1 MSSASTEMVVLIVP
15 RRGCIVREVVLSTD
29 KDVLSALEWLH
40 CPRCG
45 GHHYDGFDDD
55 PADPSGLAAC
65 DEYAALAEHI
75 DDADNSWW
83 LENRLAEAHWHDS
96 TACWSNCKATHSHP
110 CTGGCAATAEAAA
123 IGHAEH
129 EEPCFDQGCGR
140 CPVCAGRMDH
150 DEWFGAACSRSC
162 ARSYSDRY

>member
-1 MSSASTEMVVLIVP
+1 MSSASTEIVFLIVP
-15 RRGCIVREVVLSTD
+15 RRGCIIREVVQPTD
-29 KDVLSALEWLH
+29 KDALSALEWLH

-65 DEYAALAEHI
+65 DEYRALAEHI

-83 LENRLAEAHWHDS
+83 LANRLAEAHWHDA

-110 CTGGCAATAEAAA
+110 CTGGCTDALGGAAHDA
-123 IGHAEH
+123 H
-129 EEPCFDQGCGR
+129 EEPCFDRDCKR
-140 CPVCAGRMDH
+140 CPVCAGRMEPH
-150 DEWFGAACSRSC
+150 EWSGAACSRSC
-162 ARSYSDRY
+162 ARAYSHRY